1 MECENQGS
9 GRKQGTLPPALLQT
23 AEEVVLQQLALGA
36 ELTVPAITQLLGTCI
51 DVWNEEVQQ
60 QNKGL
65 ETAEQAMACAT
76 CLAT

>member
-60 QNKGL
+60 QNKEKQL
-65 ETAEQAMACAT
+65 SAVHRQSQSTCA
-76 CLAT
+76 